1 MPQLIAVM
9 IACAGLY
16 AGMKW
21 VSRFLQ
27 HQAEEA
33 RRQAEELERR
43 TRAAAR
49 PPKDLGVLEY
59 DAEARVYKP
68 RTPRG
73 V

>member
-9 IACAGLY
+9 IAGAGLY

-21 VSRFLQ
+21 VSGFLQ
-27 HQAEEA
+27 RQAEEA

-43 TRAAAR
+43 TRTAAP

-59 DAEARVYKP
+59 DQEAQVYKP